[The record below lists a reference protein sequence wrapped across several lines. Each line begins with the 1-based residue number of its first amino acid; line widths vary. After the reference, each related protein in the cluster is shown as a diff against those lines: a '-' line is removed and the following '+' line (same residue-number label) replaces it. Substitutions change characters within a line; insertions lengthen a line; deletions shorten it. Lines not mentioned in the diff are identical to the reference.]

1 MIRGRQRIEFEGL
14 LQKNLLGTFDVIR
27 GFADLRDLAEVSVAM
42 PYEGSGLGGGTGY
55 QRELVET
62 HVEGIRRFLDKGRY
76 RFLPEIVP
84 SLRSKG
90 QDDPVV
96 SVRKR
101 RASEKD
107 ALYSVRVNLKALHDS
122 TVSPIRR
129 IDGNHRLEAARRLAE
144 EWTRSATF
152 EGFATAS
159 FCFVILNSDRPEDDD
174 LAEAMLFN
182 LVNSKAVP
190 IVSEHSL
197 LVLMRDE
204 GAAGERFDED
214 PEVYLTRWIR
224 DRIRGWPIG
233 FYEAMGTTP
242 LTRLHTTARVLL
254 RPGGITNV
262 NLTQMDEE
270 VRALFDPLYEL
281 AVRLR
286 DKHES
291 FVLSSAFLPVAAEVY
306 ARHTLM
312 NEPESNSSQA
322 RCLRAERW
330 LRGFASW
337 FDRIGGAALPPPADP
352 SLLWAVFKRDYERR
366 ARSVFIAMSFRN
378 DQTLKDVGLAMK
390 EAIEQFNAD
399 HPNASLFPVRVDEQ
413 RGLSY
418 EIPARVFQDI
428 DESQLVIADLTDER
442 PNVYCEVGYAK
453 SRGIPFILTFHKE
466 SSPAGPPWDR
476 KQAGGNRVHFDLA
489 AFRHIAYDNPL
500 HLRNQLKI
508 ELDALFDYCQSPS

>member
-1 MIRGRQRIEFEGL
+1 MIRGRQRIVFEGL
-14 LQKNLLGTFDVIR
+14 LQKNVLGTFDVIR
-27 GFADLRDLAEVSVAM
+27 GFADLRDLAEVSVAI
-42 PYEGSGLGGGTGY
+42 PYEGSGLDGGTGY
-55 QRELVET
+55 QRDLVEA
-62 HVEGIRRFLDKGRY
+62 HVEGIKRFLDKGRY
-76 RFLPEIVP
+76 RFIPELVL

-90 QDDPVV
+90 EADPIG

-107 ALYSVRVNLKALHDS
+107 ALYSVRVNLKALRE
-122 TVSPIRR
+122 TTAKPIRR
-129 IDGNHRLEAARRLAE
+129 IDGNHRLEAARRLAA

-182 LVNSKAVP
+182 LINSKALP

-197 LVLMRDE
+197 AVLMHDE

-224 DRIRGWPIG
+224 DRIRSWPIS
-233 FYEAMGTTP
+233 FYEAMGPTP
-242 LTRLHTTARVLL
+242 LTCLHATARVLL

-262 NLTQMDEE
+262 NLTLMDEE

-286 DKHES
+286 DKHET
-291 FVLSSAFLPVAAEVY
+291 FVLSSAFLPIAAEVY
-306 ARHTLM
+306 ARHTLL
-312 NEPESNSSQA
+312 NDLASNSSQA

-330 LRGFASW
+330 LRDFAAW
-337 FDRIGGAALPPPADP
+337 FDRIGGTDLPLPADP

-378 DQTLKDVGLAMK
+378 DQTLHDIGLAMK
-390 EAIEQFNAD
+390 EAIKQFNAD
-399 HPNASLFPVRVDEQ
+399 HPNAPLFPVRVDEQ
-413 RGLSY
+413 RGPSY
-418 EIPARVFQDI
+418 EISARVFQDI
-428 DESQLVIADLTDER
+428 DESQLVIADLTDEW

-466 SSPAGPPWDR
+466 SSPASPPWDR
-476 KQAGGNRVHFDLA
+476 KEAGGNRVHFDLA

-508 ELDALFDYCQSPS
+508 ELDALFDHDNNAS

>member
-1 MIRGRQRIEFEGL
+1 MTRGRQRIEFEGL
-14 LQKNLLGTFDVIR
+14 LQKNVLGTFDVIR

-42 PYEGSGLGGGTGY
+42 PYEGSGLDGGQGY
-55 QRELVET
+55 QRELVEA
-62 HVEGIRRFLDKGRY
+62 HVEGIKRFLDKGRY
-76 RFLPEIVP
+76 RFVPEIVL

-90 QDDPVV
+90 PDDPVV

-101 RASEKD
+101 RAAEND

-122 TVSPIRR
+122 PASPIRR
-129 IDGNHRLEAARRLAE
+129 IDGNHRLEAARRLAV

-159 FCFVILNSDRPEDDD
+159 FCFVILNSDSSEDDD

-182 LVNSKAVP
+182 LVNSKALP
-190 IVSEHSL
+190 IVSEHSVA
-197 LVLMRDE
+197 VLMRDD

-224 DRIRGWPIG
+224 DRIRGWPSG
-233 FYEAMGTTP
+233 FYEAMGATP

-254 RPGGITNV
+254 RPGGITSANF
-262 NLTQMDEE
+262 TQMDDE

-286 DKHES
+286 DKHEA

-306 ARHTLM
+306 ARHTMLS
-312 NEPESNSSQA
+312 EPESNSGQA

-330 LRGFASW
+330 LRDFAAW
-337 FDRIGGAALPPPADP
+337 FDRIGGADLPLPADP
-352 SLLWAVFKRDYERR
+352 SLLWAVFERDHERR
-366 ARSVFIAMSFRN
+366 ARSVFIAMSFRD
-378 DQTLKDVGLAMK
+378 DQTLKDVGLAMR
-390 EAIEQFNAD
+390 EAIDQFNAT
-399 HPNASLFPVRVDEQ
+399 HPNAPLTPIRVDEQ
-413 RGLSY
+413 RGASY
-418 EIPARVFQDI
+418 EIPGRVFQDI
-428 DESQLVIADLTDER
+428 DESRLVIADLTDER

-453 SRGIPFILTFHKE
+453 SRGIPFILTFHKKP
-466 SSPAGPPWDR
+466 SSSGPPWDR
-476 KQAGGNRVHFDLA
+476 MEAGGNRVHFDLA

-500 HLRNQLKI
+500 HLRDQLKV
-508 ELDALFDYCQSPS
+508 ELNALFDNHASV

>member
-14 LQKNLLGTFDVIR
+14 LQKNVLGTFDVIR

-55 QRELVET
+55 QRDLVET

-76 RFLPEIVP
+76 RFLPEIVL

-90 QDDPVV
+90 EDDPIV

-101 RASEKD
+101 RASQRD
-107 ALYSVRVNLKALHDS
+107 ALYSVRVNLKALRDG
-122 TVSPIRR
+122 TTSPIRR

-159 FCFVILNSDRPEDDD
+159 FCFVILSSDRPEDDD

-182 LVNSKAVP
+182 LVNSKALP

-197 LVLMRDE
+197 SVLMRDE

-214 PEVYLTRWIR
+214 PEVYLTHWIR
-224 DRIRGWPIG
+224 DRIRSWPIG

-254 RPGGITNV
+254 RPGGITNAS
-262 NLTQMDEE
+262 LTQMDEE

-286 DKHES
+286 DKHEA
-291 FVLSSAFLPVAAEVY
+291 FVLSSAFLPVAVEVY
-306 ARHTLM
+306 ARHTLV
-312 NEPESNSSQA
+312 NEPGANSNQA

-330 LRGFASW
+330 LRGFAGW
-337 FDRIGGAALPPPADP
+337 FDRIGGANLPLPADP

-366 ARSVFIAMSFRN
+366 ARSVFIAMSFRD
-378 DQTLKDVGLAMK
+378 DQTLKDVGLAIK
-390 EAIEQFNAD
+390 EAIEQFNTD
-399 HPNASLFPVRVDEQ
+399 HPNAPLFPVRVDEQ

-418 EIPARVFQDI
+418 EIPACVFQDI

-466 SSPAGPPWDR
+466 SSPSGPPWD
-476 KQAGGNRVHFDLA
+476 RVHFDLA

-500 HLRNQLKI
+500 HLRDQLKI
-508 ELDALFDYCQSPS
+508 ELNALFENAVSP